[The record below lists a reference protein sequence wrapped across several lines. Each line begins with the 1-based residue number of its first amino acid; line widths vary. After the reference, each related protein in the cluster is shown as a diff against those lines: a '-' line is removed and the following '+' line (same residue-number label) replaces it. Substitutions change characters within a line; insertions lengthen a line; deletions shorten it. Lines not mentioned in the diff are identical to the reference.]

1 MTNLTMN
8 CCFSVQIRRV
18 TATFVTAATVATLLG
33 VPLRASAADDNTA
46 LITGESA
53 VSVLDM
59 QADSLRMPL
68 EMRNIVLQKPDTVL
82 QVASNLYIRRVFADR
97 AAAEGLEKD
106 PQVAAALKV
115 ARDKVL
121 SDAMLEHIDKKAVP
135 SDTALE
141 ALARNEY
148 RAKPERFKAE
158 EEVKIR
164 HILVAEKTP
173 ESKAKAEDILSEL
186 KKGADFSTLAKERS
200 ADTGSAPKG
209 GELGYF
215 TKGRMVPEFET
226 AAFALTKPGETS
238 GLVETKFG
246 YHILRL
252 DDRKPSRTR
261 TFDEIREE
269 LIKEMRTKA
278 AQDARASEA
287 EKIQRG
293 AKVNQTAIEA
303 FAATYKT
310 AK

>member
-1 MTNLTMN
+1 MN
-8 CCFSVQIRRV
+8 RCFSVRIRQV
-18 TATFVTAATVATLLG
+18 AGATATVASAAALLLLG
-33 VPLRASAADDNTA
+33 ASHVALAADNGPA
-46 LITGESA
+46 LISGQASVT
-53 VSVLDM
+53 VLDM

-82 QVASNLYIRRVFADR
+82 QVANNLYIRRVFAEQ
-97 AAAEGLEKD
+97 AIAEGLEKN

-148 RAKPERFKAE
+148 RAKPQRFKAE

-164 HILVAEKTP
+164 HILLAEKTP
-173 ESKAKAEDILSEL
+173 ESKAKAEQVLADL
-186 KKGADFSTLAKERS
+186 KKGADFATLAKERS

-215 TKGRMVPEFET
+215 AKGRMVPEFET
-226 AAFALTKPGETS
+226 AAFALQKPGETS
-238 GLVETKFG
+238 GIVETKFG
-246 YHILRL
+246 YHILQL
-252 DDRKPSRTR
+252 DDRKPERTR
-261 TFDEIREE
+261 TFEEVRDELMKE
-269 LIKEMRTKA
+269 LRTKA

-287 EKIQRG
+287 AKIQQG
-293 AKVNQTAIEA
+293 SKVNQQAIEA
-303 FAATYKT
+303 FADSYKT

>member
-1 MTNLTMN
+1 MN
-8 CCFSVQIRRV
+8 RCFSVRIRRV
-18 TATFVTAATVATLLG
+18 ATTTVTAVALLG
-33 VPLRASAADDNTA
+33 APLLAGAADADNAA

-59 QADSLRMPL
+59 QADSLRMPV

-82 QVASNLYIRRVFADR
+82 QVANNLYIRRVFAER

-135 SDTALE
+135 TGAALE

-164 HILVAEKTP
+164 HILLAEKTP
-173 ESKAKAEDILSEL
+173 ESKAKAEEVLAQL
-186 KKGADFSTLAKERS
+186 KKGADFATLAKERS

-215 TKGRMVPEFET
+215 AKGRMVPEFET
-226 AAFALTKPGETS
+226 AAFALKKPGDTS

-246 YHILRL
+246 YHILQL
-252 DDRKPSRTR
+252 DDRKPQRIR
-261 TFDEIREE
+261 TFEEVREE
-269 LIKEMRTKA
+269 LMKEMHTKA
-278 AQDARASEA
+278 AQDARASAA
-287 EKIQRG
+287 EKIQQG
-293 AKVNQTAIEA
+293 AKVNQKAIEA

-310 AK
+310 TK

>member
-1 MTNLTMN
+1 MN
-8 CCFSVQIRRV
+8 RCFSVRIRQVATV
-18 TATFVTAATVATLLG
+18 TTAAAAMLLG
-33 VPLRASAADDNTA
+33 APHAAWAADNNAA
-46 LITGESA
+46 LISGESSISA
-53 VSVLDM
+53 LDM

-82 QVASNLYIRRVFADR
+82 QVANNLYIRRVFADR

-106 PQVAAALKV
+106 PQVAAALRV

-148 RAKPERFKAE
+148 RAKPDKFKAQ

-164 HILVAEKTP
+164 HILLAEKTP
-173 ESKAKAEDILSEL
+173 ESKAKAEEVLAEL
-186 KKGADFSTLAKERS
+186 KKGADFATLAKERS

-215 TKGRMVPEFET
+215 SKGRMVPEFET
-226 AAFALTKPGETS
+226 AAFALQKPGETS

-246 YHILRL
+246 YHILKL
-252 DDRKPSRTR
+252 DDRKPERIR
-261 TFDEIREE
+261 TFDEVRDE
-269 LIKEMRTKA
+269 LMKEMRTKA

-287 EKIQRG
+287 AKIQQG
-293 AKVNQTAIEA
+293 SKVNQKAIEA
-303 FAATYKT
+303 FADTYKT